1 MANTPPNR
9 NAKRQ
14 RQKEGTQARRA
25 AELAALRRQQRNRR
39 IIRIAVMAV
48 VVFGGIFLISAL
60 GGKDDDKTDTASDSS
75 STTET
80 TAADDASST
89 TVPVDVTPPTCEP
102 ATGDN
107 TDLQTKP
114 TIEVP
119 AEQATELSCTDLVVG
134 DGEEVV
140 SAGDEVTV
148 EYVGVSQS
156 TGKEFDSSWDEGE
169 DPVTFGLTGVIS
181 GWTNGIPGMKVGGR
195 RLLVIPGS
203 QAYGD
208 QGNPSAG
215 IGPDDTLVFVVDLVD
230 VKHVTDQG

>member
-48 VVFGGIFLISAL
+48 VVLGAIFLISAL
-60 GGKDDDKTDTASDSS
+60 GGDDDDKADTASDTS
-75 STTET
+75 STTDT
-80 TAADDASST
+80 TIADDSST
-89 TVPVDVTPPTCEP
+89 TMPLDVTPPTCEP
-102 ATGDN
+102 ATGEN
-107 TDLQTKP
+107 TDLATKP
-114 TIEVP
+114 TIQVP
-119 AEQATELSCTDLVVG
+119 AEKATELSCTDLVVG
-134 DGEEVV
+134 EGDEVV

-148 EYVGVSQS
+148 EYVGVAQS
-156 TGKEFDSSWDEGE
+156 TGEEFDSSWDEGE

-195 RLLVIPGS
+195 RLLVIPGDA
-203 QAYGD
+203 AYGPTGRPD
-208 QGNPSAG
+208 SG
-215 IGPDDTLVFVVDLVD
+215 IGPDETLVFVVDLVN
-230 VKHVTDQG
+230 VKHVTDG